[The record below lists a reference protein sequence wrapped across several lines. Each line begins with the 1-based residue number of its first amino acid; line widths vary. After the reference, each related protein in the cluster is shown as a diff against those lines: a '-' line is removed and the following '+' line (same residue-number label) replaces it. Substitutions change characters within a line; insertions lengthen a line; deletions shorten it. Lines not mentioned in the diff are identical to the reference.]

1 MEHAALALVVAKVH
15 LVKDDV
21 PSMGGRRALGLLRSS
36 GASKISN
43 SRVAEMEVLLSSASS
58 RPRFREGHTS
68 MEL

>member
-1 MEHAALALVVAKVH
+1 MS
-15 LVKDDV
+15 